1 MSGMMHY
8 PNTSQVSASALR
20 DWLQG
25 IFLRLSFSEADAIQ
39 AADVLMMADLRGIDS
54 HGVARLSGYVRLVE
68 AGQSTL
74 NPIYNSP
81 KESGP
86 RDIWRPMGPSA
97 WYQRLLLCK
106 RRWK

>member
-1 MSGMMHY
+1 MHY

-39 AADVLMMADLRGIDS
+39 AADVLIMADLRGIDS

-68 AGQSTL
+68 GGRI
-74 NPIYNSP
+74 NPKPQLQFTQRKRATGHLEADGAI
-81 KESGP
+81 GLV
-86 RDIWRPMGPSA
+86 SA
-97 WYQRLLLCK
+97 PFAIDRK
-106 RRWK
+106 SVV